1 MRLIEGRSIL
11 GFSKQIVHTLIR
23 YFYFVLKTAR
33 KQKPRF
39 LIISFGI
46 MRTQYILD
54 LENFNLIK
62 VTTPTIQ
69 DFRSLLHIF
78 HFEFY
83 RIDNSWKTIIEK
95 THGISNSQEIT
106 ILDLGANIGISAL
119 YFSLIFPKATIV
131 LVEISQRNMTLAK
144 ENTLGRH
151 CVYLYGAISNK
162 KTRANLIDLGLGP
175 DAFRVELSSKGSLE
189 TFTVAEILKDFKS
202 YPYLIKI
209 DIEGSESMLF
219 ESHTEWIDKFPLI
232 IIELHDW
239 MLLNQL
245 TSKNFLTQISKRK
258 RNFIYRNENIF
269 SF

>member
-1 MRLIEGRSIL
+1 VRRIENRSIF
-11 GFSKQIVHTLIR
+11 GCSKQIIHTVIR
-23 YFYFVLKTAR
+23 YFSFALKTAR

-46 MRTQYILD
+46 MRTQYIFD
-54 LENFNLIK
+54 SENFNLIR
-62 VTTPTIQ
+62 VTTPTLQ
-69 DFRSLLHIF
+69 DFGILLQIF

-83 RIDNSWKTIIEK
+83 KIENSWKTIIEK
-95 THGISNSQEIT
+95 IHGISNNQEIT
-106 ILDLGANIGISAL
+106 ILDLGANIGLSAL
-119 YFSLIFPKATIV
+119 YFSLTFPKATIV
-131 LVEISQRNMTLAK
+131 LVEISQRNITLAK

-162 KTRANLIDLGLGP
+162 KTRANLVDPGLGP
-175 DAFRVELSSKGSLE
+175 DAFRVELSSDGSLD
-189 TFTVAEILKDFKS
+189 TFTVAEILNDFKS
-202 YPYLIKI
+202 NPYLIKI

-239 MLLNQL
+239 LLLNQ
-245 TSKNFLTQISKRK
+245 SNSHNFLTQISKRN